1 VLESDKVFEQ
11 IIAANGDLFVDL
23 PRATPLRHHKTH
35 QQHRE
40 LTVPPGTW
48 KVIRKTEFDIRSTVS
63 SDPSQGAG
71 AERRQRCPTLQSIWN
86 EIGEFINPPEESK
99 PTDAEPPSAPFYRGI
114 PTCEIVRALRD
125 FKLGGL
131 VVVENPV

>member
-63 SDPSQGAG
+63 
-71 AERRQRCPTLQSIWN
+71 RRR
-86 EIGEFINPPEESK
+86 K
-99 PTDAEPPSAPFYRGI
+99 
-114 PTCEIVRALRD
+114 
-125 FKLGGL
+125 
-131 VVVENPV
+131 VVD